1 MKIFFCETFDDGT
14 VGGSH
19 ACMYNLIRHLH
30 RPNMNCT
37 VGFLGENIYVQ
48 KYRDLGI
55 PVCILPIRNPLIIG
69 NIMMRKAINWYRLE
83 YKAGKYI
90 ENYFR
95 REGFDL
101 VVLNNSIFVS
111 LLFVSVCMK
120 LHIPV
125 ICYERGFA
133 AYTKKHVKVSADLDC
148 SIPVSDAVCNHMM
161 SYGFRAKRI
170 EMIYDGID
178 PSAYL
183 IKNTPAS
190 IKAGLNIPYTSR
202 VMGIIGNIR
211 PWKGQKYFIDAF
223 LELSSEYE
231 DLYGIVAGG
240 WSKEDERFVDILKKT
255 VQEAGMGHRVMFL
268 GYRRDVPDLLSIFDV
283 FVHASTKPEPF
294 GMVILEAM
302 AARKPVVATN
312 LGGPIEIL
320 NNGECGILVPPKD
333 GKAIAAACRRYLN
346 DSRFCRTTIERAYGR
361 LMTNFQIDHTVERT
375 VRIIESFSDKSN
387 PRSEMQELSHHDFL
401 KV

>member
-19 ACMYNLIRHLH
+19 ACMYNLIRHMD
-30 RPNMNCT
+30 RSEMTCT
-37 VGFLGENIYVQ
+37 VGFLGENMYVQ

-101 VVLNNSIFVS
+101 VVLNNSICVS

-183 IKNTPAS
+183 VKNTPAS

-240 WSKEDERFVDILKKT
+240 WSKEDESFVEDLKKT
-255 VQEAGMGHRVMFL
+255 VYEAGLENRLIFT
-268 GYRRDVPDLLSIFDV
+268 GYRKDVPELLSILDV

-302 AARKPVVATN
+302 AARKPIVATN
-312 LGGPIEIL
+312 LGGPLEIL
-320 NNGECGILVPPKD
+320 NNGECGILVSPGD
-333 GKAIAAACRRYLN
+333 GKAIEEACKRYLN
-346 DSRFCRTTIERAYGR
+346 YPLLAEENVSKAYRR
-361 LMTNFQIDHTVERT
+361 LTGNFHISQTVDRT
-375 VRIIESFSDKSN
+375 VNLFKQVLRK
-387 PRSEMQELSHHDFL
+387 
-401 KV
+401 

>member
-1 MKIFFCETFDDGT
+1 MKIFFCETSDDGT

-19 ACMYNLIRHLH
+19 ACMHNLIRH
-30 RPNMNCT
+30 MVQSKMTCT
-37 VGFLGENIYVQ
+37 VGFLSENIYVQ

-55 PVCILPIRNPLIIG
+55 PVFILPIRNPLKTG
-69 NIMMRKAINWYRLE
+69 NVIVRKTINWYRLE
-83 YKAGKYI
+83 YKAGKYL

-101 VVLNNSIFVS
+101 IVLNNSIFVS

-133 AYTKKHVKVSADLDC
+133 AYTKKHVKASADLDC
-148 SIPVSDAVCNHMM
+148 SIPVSDAVFKHMT
-161 SYGFRAKRI
+161 SNGFRAKCI
-170 EMIYDGID
+170 ERIYDGVD
-178 PSAYL
+178 PSAYVVE
-183 IKNTPAS
+183 NTPAS
-190 IKAGLNIPYTSR
+190 IKAGLNIPFTSR
-202 VMGIIGNIR
+202 VIGIIGNIR

-223 LELSSEYE
+223 LELSSEYD

-240 WSKEDERFVDILKKT
+240 WSKEDEGFVDILKKT
-255 VQEAGMGHRVMFL
+255 VQESRIGHRVLFL
-268 GYRRDVPDLLSIFDV
+268 GYRRDVPELLSVFDV

-302 AARKPVVATN
+302 AANKPVVATN

-333 GKAIAAACRRYLN
+333 GKAIASACRTYLDN
-346 DSRFCRTTIERAYGR
+346 SKFRHNIVERAYER
-361 LMTNFQIDHTVERT
+361 LIKNFQINQTVAKS
-375 VRIIESFSDKSN
+375 VRVFES
-387 PRSEMQELSHHDFL
+387 LSHT
-401 KV
+401 

>member
-19 ACMYNLIRHLH
+19 ACMYNLIRHMD
-30 RPNMNCT
+30 RSEMTCT
-37 VGFLGENIYVQ
+37 VGFLGENMYVQ

-55 PVCILPIRNPLIIG
+55 PVTILPIRNPLISA
-69 NIMMRKAINWYRLE
+69 NIMVRKAINWYRLE
-83 YKAGKYI
+83 YKAGKYL
-90 ENYFR
+90 EDYFR
-95 REGFDL
+95 RERFDL
-101 VVLNNSIFVS
+101 IVLNNSIFVS

-133 AYTKKHVKVSADLDC
+133 AYTRKHVKASADLDC
-148 SIPVSDAVCNHMM
+148 SIPVSDAVRTHMINN
-161 SYGFRAKRI
+161 GFRAEYI
-170 EMIYDGID
+170 ERIYDGID
-178 PSAYL
+178 PTAYVVED
-183 IKNTPAS
+183 TPVS
-190 IKAGLNIPYTSR
+190 IKSGLNIPFASR
-202 VMGIIGNIR
+202 VVGIIGNIR
-211 PWKGQKYFIDAF
+211 PWKGQKYFINAF

-320 NNGECGILVPPKD
+320 NNGECGMLVTPKA
-333 GKAIAAACRRYLN
+333 GKEIAAACIKYL
-346 DSRFCRTTIERAYGR
+346 DDPEFHRSTVDKAYKR
-361 LMTNFQIDHTVERT
+361 LLADFHINQTVEKTAKLFGEICRSRGSQKT
-375 VRIIESFSDKSN
+375 V
-387 PRSEMQELSHHDFL
+387 MQH
-401 KV
+401 VTA